1 MKEIKD
7 HIAQITQLCDT
18 HDVRSLFAFGSI
30 VSGNLNINSDID
42 LVVDIE
48 NSDPI
53 TYSDN
58 YFDLKSQLENIFARP
73 IDLLESNSI
82 KNPFLK
88 QQINDTKVLVY
99 GR

>member
-1 MKEIKD
+1 
-7 HIAQITQLCDT
+7 
-18 HDVRSLFAFGSI
+18 VRSLFAFGSV
-30 VSGNLNINSDID
+30 VSDKLNNNSDID

-53 TYSDN
+53 TYSEN
-58 YFDLKSQLENIFARP
+58 YFNLKSQLENIFARP

-82 KNPFLK
+82 NNPFLK
-88 QQINDTKVLVY
+88 QKIDNTKVLVY